1 MIDLRL
7 RVKVSPAELEAKVG
21 KILGPSDYN
30 VLLTGPTFVRMPD
43 NRPLAVYLPGVM
55 TEELAQPGVYEVLH
69 QLRALVTNNRGT
81 ASGTKRMV
89 SHNGRTYSRRVAS
102 ALIGAVDPMGQQRA
116 CRLTSWTGQN
126 LPKWQ
131 QLVPLLRAVAAQQA
145 KYVPDRAAAQQA
157 VADSSHPAWV
167 VPGTPF
173 STVTVN
179 NTYPTGVHT
188 DKGDLDEGFSTIVCG
203 RYGSYTGGHLV
214 FPEYRVAVDMKHGD
228 LLLMDAHQWHG
239 NTPLICA
246 CGTEPNRSCD
256 DCGAERIS
264 VVSYFRTKIARCG
277 SPDEEIRKATASR
290 SQPGSTAR

>member
-7 RVKVSPAELEAKVG
+7 RVKVSAEELESKHG
-21 KILGPSDYN
+21 KILGPADYN

-55 TEELAQPGVYEVLH
+55 RGELEREGVYDVLH
-69 QLRALVTNNRGT
+69 QLRAQVTNNRGI
-81 ASGTKRMV
+81 ASGAKRMV
-89 SHNGRTYSRRVAS
+89 AHNNRAYSRKVAS

-126 LPKWQ
+126 LPKWR
-131 QLVPLLRAVAAQQA
+131 QLVPLLQAVAEQQA
-145 KYVPDRAAAQQA
+145 KYVPQRAAAQQA
-157 VADSSHPAWV
+157 VADASHPAWV

-188 DKGDLDEGFSTIVCG
+188 DKGDLDAGFSTITCG

-214 FPEYRVAVDMKHGD
+214 FPEYRVAVDMQHGD
-228 LLLMDAHQWHG
+228 LLLMDAHQYHG
-239 NTPLICA
+239 NTALVCA
-246 CGTEPNRSCD
+246 CGTEPNRSCER
-256 DCGAERIS
+256 CGAERIS
-264 VVSYFRTKIARCG
+264 VVAYFRTKIAQCG
-277 SPDEEIRKATASR
+277 SPEEELRRATPSR
-290 SQPGSTAR
+290 SDGEMIR